1 MFSCLHLSRHGQNS
15 IRRPLQALTTRLPS
29 KLQSNLQN
37 FLARDNSNK
46 VSEPPMQSKY
56 LLGRL
61 NDIFLIRFK
70 LMLQKKISLVT
81 KLSVG
86 FGMSPNNF
94 SVAI

>member
-1 MFSCLHLSRHGQNS
+1 
-15 IRRPLQALTTRLPS
+15 
-29 KLQSNLQN
+29 
-37 FLARDNSNK
+37 
-46 VSEPPMQSKY
+46 MQSKY